1 MMTGYIKQKHG
12 FNISQ
17 KRIGKALSTVSPAYH
32 ARRQT
37 DTARS
42 VNPIPYRAD
51 YFGHKLH
58 IDQNEKLVMYG
69 TTHVVAL
76 DGHSRFVV
84 AAATMPVKS
93 NPVIYSHIYRKVL
106 TTYCMFDQVRV
117 DHGREFFL
125 MLGMQEYLANIR
137 GDQLSLPYQ
146 QTESKR
152 NLPIERFWVEVN
164 GRVNYPIK
172 SILVDMDN
180 SLIIDMDN
188 NIHKFCVSFVTCKVA
203 NFGLQTLVRAWNC
216 HPIPG
221 RGVPLNIK
229 EMTTRYPPVQQS
241 NVPDTATAMQI
252 YNQTYQGRISEP
264 NQFGD
269 DPLKDHPQFLANR
282 NREFNEICNIEQ
294 IYNDVVNENDRSF
307 RHAVHC
313 FIDITERYNA
323 LL

>member
-1 MMTGYIKQKHG
+1 MDNIDRDYIVNVAKQHKTFKEISEFLKATNPGVRG
-12 FNISQ
+12 FSE
-17 KRIGKALSTVSPAYH
+17 
-32 ARRQT
+32 
-37 DTARS
+37 RS
-42 VNPIPYRAD
+42 VKRYCSKHDIRLRINQQKIEN
-51 YFGHKLH
+51 
-58 IDQNEKLVMYG
+58 I
-69 TTHVVAL
+69 VA
-76 DGHSRFVV
+76 S
-84 AAATMPVKS
+84 AVKE
-93 NPVIYSHIYRKVL
+93 VL